1 MEIQIS
7 TAPTLHFSIT
17 RHLLYSTTINML
29 KAEHLRKEFATVLAV
44 DDVSLEVK
52 QGSIFGLIGP
62 NGAGKS
68 TTIRMLL
75 NIIKPDSG
83 TITYNGQPFNDLM
96 RNRIGY
102 LPEERGL
109 YKKNGLLDTIIYFS
123 TLRGIPSGEAKKKG
137 MEWLERFN
145 LQSYAKRKVEE
156 LSKGNQ
162 QKAQFITTILHN
174 PDLVIL
180 DEPFSGLDPVNQI
193 VMKDIFNELKLLG
206 KAIIFSTHQ
215 MESAEKLCDEL
226 CLINRGKIVLE
237 GTVKQAKQRFG
248 TNSLHLEY
256 DGDGKFLSSL
266 PFVKKATV
274 YENYAELSL
283 NAEISA
289 KEILSVILPKI
300 ELRKFEFVEPSLNSI
315 FLEVVGASVEEV
327 EREKID
333 MNQKHNVPVPSIK
346 NPEIKKQQISLLV
359 GLFVAVI
366 GLIMF
371 ISGKDS
377 GLVSGIGAFA
387 ALASFFKLQK
397 LKKLLRQEAINE

>member
-1 MEIQIS
+1 
-7 TAPTLHFSIT
+7 
-17 RHLLYSTTINML
+17 ML
-29 KAEHLRKEFATVLAV
+29 KAVNLRKQFSTVLAV

-52 QGSIFGLIGP
+52 RGTIFGLIGP

-75 NIIKPDSG
+75 NITKPDSG
-83 TITYNGQPFNDLM
+83 TITYDGVPFHDGI
-96 RNRIGY
+96 RNKIGY

-109 YKKNGLLDTIIYFS
+109 YRKNGLLDTIVYFS
-123 TLRGIPSGEAKKKG
+123 SLRGISSEMAKKKG

-162 QKAQFITTILHN
+162 QKAQFITTILHD

-193 VMKDIFNELKLLG
+193 VMKDIFAELKQQG

-215 MESAEKLCDEL
+215 METAEKLCDEL

-283 NAEISA
+283 NGEVSSN
-289 KEILSVILPKI
+289 EILSAILPKV

-315 FLEVVGASVEEV
+315 FLDVVGLSVEEV
-327 EREKID
+327 EKEKID
-333 MNQKHNVPVPSIK
+333 IQQKQIQPVSLIK
-346 NPEIKKQQISLLV
+346 NPAVKKQQTSM
-359 GLFVAVI
+359 VI
-366 GLIMF
+366 GMLVAIVGVVMF
-371 ISGKDS
+371 IAGKDS
-377 GLVSGIGAFA
+377 GGLAGFGVIVSII
-387 ALASFFKLQK
+387 SFIRWQK
-397 LKKLLRQEAINE
+397 LKQKIQLEAAHE

>member
-1 MEIQIS
+1 
-7 TAPTLHFSIT
+7 
-17 RHLLYSTTINML
+17 ML
-29 KAEHLRKEFATVLAV
+29 KAEHLLKQFSTVLAV

-52 QGSIFGLIGP
+52 RGSIFGLIGP

-83 TITYNGQPFNDLM
+83 TITYNGKPFNDSV
-96 RNRIGY
+96 RNQIGY

-109 YKKNGLLDTIIYFS
+109 YKRNGLLDTIIYFS
-123 TLRGIPSGEAKKKG
+123 TLRGISPSEAKKKG
-137 MEWLERFN
+137 VEWLERFN
-145 LQSYAKRKVEE
+145 LQLYAKRKVEE

-162 QKAQFITTILHN
+162 QKAQFITTIIHN

-180 DEPFSGLDPVNQI
+180 DEPFAGLDPVNQI
-193 VMKDIFNELKLLG
+193 MMKDIFTEMKQQG

-237 GTVKQAKQRFG
+237 GTIKQAKQRFG
-248 TNSLHLEY
+248 TNSLHLEF
-256 DGDGKFLSSL
+256 DGDGKFFSSL

-283 NAEISA
+283 NGDVSA
-289 KEILSVILPKI
+289 KEILTAVLPKI

-315 FLEVVGASVEEV
+315 FLEVVGASIEEV
-327 EREKID
+327 EREK
-333 MNQKHNVPVPSIK
+333 NELLQKQNVPIPLIK
-346 NPEIKKQQISLLV
+346 NPEIKKQQISLLI
-359 GLFVAVI
+359 GLLVAAI
-366 GLIMF
+366 GLIMLM
-371 ISGKDS
+371 SGKDS
-377 GLVSGIGAFA
+377 GMITGIGALA
-387 ALASFFKLQK
+387 AFASFFKLQK
-397 LKKLLRQEAINE
+397 LKKRLRQEAVNE